1 VNNYLIIGRTNV
13 GKSYFFNL
21 FTKDRKTISIDQPHT
36 TVDIIKQKILTKE
49 SSFNIYDT
57 PGYDD
62 LKNFNLI
69 FNRIKHLDLSNIE
82 FIYVVKDEFKDID
95 LQVSKKIHALNF
107 PLMLYL
113 NSKIKKEEDVV
124 ANIYNSIYRFNEDG
138 FTEIRKNIIY
148 DKKNILKED
157 ESINKSVSIFGKEN
171 TGKSTLFNILVNKD
185 LALTHNS
192 LHTTRD
198 AVEWAISYKNLN
210 LDIIDTAGFIRA
222 KSNRKRGV
230 VESLSIKQSEQSLY
244 NSDLIILMLEATS
257 ESRLDLTLIGELQK
271 KNKDF
276 MLLVNKIDLI
286 DDRKAFQDRFL
297 KHLSNNHNFFS
308 SLNIYFISALN
319 TSQKKILEL
328 IYNRIV
334 HPFQFKTSYLNKVAI
349 KMNIELS
356 RITLHSKAF
365 KIFYITAFSV
375 NNRNYFKIFTNFKN
389 NSIKPNVRTF
399 IRKMLISEFKL
410 KGQAF
415 NVLFN

>member
-1 VNNYLIIGRTNV
+1 MNNYIIIGRTNV

-21 FTKDRKTISIDQPHT
+21 FSKDKKTISIDQAHT
-36 TVDIIKQKILTKE
+36 TVDIIKQKIITKE

-62 LKNFNLI
+62 LKNFNSI
-69 FNRIKHLDLSNIE
+69 FNRIKHLEINNIN
-82 FIYVVKDEFKDID
+82 FIYIIKDEYKDLD
-95 LQVSKKIHALNF
+95 LQVSKIIHSLKL
-107 PLMLYL
+107 PVTLYL
-113 NSKIKKEEDVV
+113 NSKIKKEEEIVN
-124 ANIYNSIYRFNEDG
+124 NIYDFIYRYNEDG
-138 FTEIRKNIIY
+138 FTAIRNNLIHDKN
-148 DKKNILKED
+148 NIVLNNTVV
-157 ESINKSVSIFGKEN
+157 NKSISIFGKEN

-198 AVEWAISYKNLN
+198 AVEWSVSYKNLE

-230 VESLSIKQSEQSLY
+230 LESLSIKQSEQSLY

-257 ESRLDLTLIGELQK
+257 ESRLDLSLIGELQK

-276 MLLVNKIDLI
+276 MLLVNKIDLV
-286 DDRKAFQDRFL
+286 DDQKAFQNRFL
-297 KHLSNNHNFFS
+297 KHLSKNHNFFS
-308 SLNIYFISALN
+308 SLNIYFISALS
-319 TSQKKILEL
+319 TSQKKILDL
-328 IYNRIV
+328 IYNRII

-349 KMNIELS
+349 KMNVELS
-356 RITLHSKAF
+356 RITLHSKSF

-375 NNRNYFKIFTNFKN
+375 NNKNYFKIFTNFKN
-389 NSIKPNVRTF
+389 EAIKPNIRTF
-399 IRKMLISEFKL
+399 IRKMLIAEFSL

-415 NVLFN
+415 TVLYN

>member
-1 VNNYLIIGRTNV
+1 MNNYLIIGRTNV

-49 SSFNIYDT
+49 ALFNIYDT

-62 LKNFNLI
+62 LKNFDLI
-69 FNRIKHLDLSNIE
+69 FNRIKHLDLNNIE
-82 FIYVVKDEFKDID
+82 FIYVVKDEYKDID
-95 LQVSKKIHALNF
+95 LQVSKKIHSLKF
-107 PLMLYL
+107 PLVLYL
-113 NSKIKKEEDVV
+113 NSKIKKEEDIVS
-124 ANIYNSIYRFNEDG
+124 NLYNSIYRFNEDG
-138 FTEIRKNIIY
+138 FTEIRKDIIY
-148 DKKNILKED
+148 DKKNILKDD
-157 ESINKSVSIFGKEN
+157 ETINKSVSIFGKEN
-171 TGKSTLFNILVNKD
+171 TGKSTLFNILVNKE

-222 KSNRKRGV
+222 KSNRKRGI

-276 MLLVNKIDLI
+276 MLLVNKIDLVE
-286 DDRKAFQDRFL
+286 DRKAFQDRFL

-319 TSQKKILEL
+319 TSQRKILEL

-356 RITLHSKAF
+356 RITLRSKAF

-375 NNRNYFKIFTNFKN
+375 NNKNYFKIFTNFKN
-389 NSIKPNVRTF
+389 DSIKPNVRTF

>member
-1 VNNYLIIGRTNV
+1 M
-13 GKSYFFNL
+13 
-21 FTKDRKTISIDQPHT
+21 
-36 TVDIIKQKILTKE
+36 
-49 SSFNIYDT
+49 
-57 PGYDD
+57 
-62 LKNFNLI
+62 
-69 FNRIKHLDLSNIE
+69 
-82 FIYVVKDEFKDID
+82 VKDEYKDID
-95 LQVSKKIHALNF
+95 LQVSKKIHSLNF
-107 PLMLYL
+107 PLVLYL
-113 NSKIKKEEDVV
+113 NSKIKKEEDIVS
-124 ANIYNSIYRFNEDG
+124 NLYNSIYRFNEDG
-138 FTEIRKNIIY
+138 FTEIRKDIIY
-148 DKKNILKED
+148 DKKNILKDD
-157 ESINKSVSIFGKEN
+157 ETINKSVSIFGKEN
-171 TGKSTLFNILVNKD
+171 TGKSTLFNIFVNKE

-222 KSNRKRGV
+222 KSNRKRGI

-276 MLLVNKIDLI
+276 MLLVNKIDLVE
-286 DDRKAFQDRFL
+286 DRKAFQDRFL

-319 TSQKKILEL
+319 TSQRKILEL

-375 NNRNYFKIFTNFKN
+375 NNKNYFKIFTNFKN
-389 NSIKPNVRTF
+389 DSIKPNVRTF